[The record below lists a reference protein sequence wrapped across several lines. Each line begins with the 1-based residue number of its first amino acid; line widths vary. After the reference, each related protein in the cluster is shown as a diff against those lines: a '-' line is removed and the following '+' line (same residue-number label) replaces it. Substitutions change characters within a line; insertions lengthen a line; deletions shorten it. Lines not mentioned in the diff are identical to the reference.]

1 MPGAALVQNHGAA
14 TTQVLGALAAGL
26 AGTEDLNDLLRD
38 FLRTVMDMVQA
49 QAGAVRVLDPQ
60 GRMQLVGQLGL
71 PDAVLQAERVVNPD
85 CGVCGAATLSDQPL
99 WSGDLAACTRRND
112 DPFFGG
118 TCRHVL
124 AVPLQHRS
132 RVLGVYSL
140 FMASDT
146 RPEAAVLALL
156 KSVGELLGLALEKAR
171 LEREQLQA
179 VLQEERRNI
188 AAEVHDSVA
197 QSLAFVK
204 MRLPLLHDA
213 MLAHDDGRAQ
223 QYWEDIRGTVGQ
235 AHTSL
240 RQILTDFRTPSDPQ
254 GFMHAVRALTQD
266 FERRTGIVFEL
277 TCPALEPPLSPTQ
290 QAQAFQVVQEAL
302 ANTVRHAGARH
313 AWLGVS
319 WSDGHAQMRVE
330 DDGAGLD
337 TAHPERGGTH
347 YGIDIMKARAQ
358 RLGGRLTLEPRD
370 GGGTRVE
377 LVFPLQPGAATEDRP

>member
-1 MPGAALVQNHGAA
+1 MQTTPAVGAAGGTSA
-14 TTQVLGALAAGL
+14 QVLGALAAGL
-26 AGTEDLNDLLRD
+26 AGTDDLNDLLRD
-38 FLRTVMDMVQA
+38 FLRTAMQMVQA
-49 QAGAVRVLDPQ
+49 QAGAVRVLDAL

-71 PDAVLQAERVVNPD
+71 PDAVLQAERLVNPD

-99 WSGDLAACTRRND
+99 WSGDLAACTRRSD

-140 FMASDT
+140 FLASST
-146 RPEAAVLALL
+146 RPDAAVLALL

-179 VLQEERRNI
+179 LVQEERRSM

-213 MLAHDDGRAQ
+213 MLAHDDARAQ

-235 AHTSL
+235 AHTGL

-254 GFMHAVRALTQD
+254 GFMHAVRTLTQD

-277 TCPALEPPLSPTQ
+277 ACPALEPPLSPAQ

-313 AWLGVS
+313 AWLAVS
-319 WSDGHAQMRVE
+319 WADGQVQMRVE
-330 DDGAGLD
+330 DDGRGLD
-337 TAHPERGGTH
+337 PTKFQAGGTH
-347 YGIDIMKARAQ
+347 YGIEIMKARAL
-358 RLGGRLTLEPRD
+358 RLGGRLTLAPRVQ
-370 GGGTRVE
+370 GGTRVQ
-377 LVFPLQPGAATEDRP
+377 LVFPLQPAAAAEGLL